1 MKLSPDSPELT
12 AYVLGE
18 LPPGQRAAVEAALA
32 ESPELAAEVR
42 QLSLAAEMVREHL
55 AAEPAVRL
63 GTGQRLAVLRPPEAV
78 PEARMS
84 LIAKLAGFF
93 VRSSSARSPGFS
105 RQRVSQPD
113 ERKNLQRMPDAAA
126 QPPEGGTPNR
136 EAPHRRR
143 VRAPWIWGTA
153 TAALAA
159 LALTLTLWP
168 QRRAIEE
175 DFATLRYQ
183 HQRTAGAPAGAVK
196 SEEPLSRSQA
206 PVEAPQSPAVTP
218 PAPATA
224 NLVEER
230 LSLAKTPPPQS
241 VPQLQTLLES
251 RSSNKA
257 STGTAYFYRMD
268 PDLGRRYG
276 LGLGLLPQADGLSA
290 ANAPTQ
296 GEEPAS
302 GPVTWTPELKDAS
315 RLSDQAVSLNEAE
328 LPALRGRLM
337 LGREFQMF
345 RGIGGDALAES
356 PGTESYAPI
365 ADNPFK
371 SPTIAPLSTFGL
383 DVDTASYANVRR
395 FLREGSLPPPD
406 AVRLEELINYFRYD
420 YPPARGDHPLAAA
433 VEIAEC
439 PWKEG
444 HKLVRV
450 AVQARSVDRAERPRA
465 NLVFLLDVSGSMEP
479 ENKLPLVK
487 RSLRLLLDRLTERD
501 SVGIV
506 TYAGESRVALEP
518 TAASESGRRRI
529 AEILETLRAG
539 SGTAGSAGIQAAYA
553 LATNQFI
560 PGGVNRVLLCTDG
573 DFNIG
578 ITDPAELHRLIEE
591 RAKSGVFL
599 SVLGYGMGNTKD
611 STMELLAD
619 RGNGNYAYVDSF
631 AEARKV
637 LGEQLEGT
645 LVTVAKDVKVQVEF
659 NPARVRSYRLLGY
672 ENRALRD
679 RDFNDDTK
687 DAGEVG
693 AGHQVTVLYEIEPA
707 VPNLAGTDPLRY
719 QGQGAETSDTP
730 PTNLKRGHED
740 ELLLLKIRYKTP
752 EGSQSRLMEQ
762 PVKEV
767 IRDFDQASADF
778 RFSAA
783 VAGYGMLLR
792 QSPHRGDLT
801 WDRVLRIAEQGLGK
815 DREGYRAEFVDLARK
830 AQTLS
835 GGQ

>member
-18 LPPGQRAAVEAALA
+18 LPPGQQAAVEAALA
-32 ESPELAAEVR
+32 GSPELAAEVR
-42 QLSLAAEMVREHL
+42 ELSRTAGLLREQL
-55 AAEPAVRL
+55 AAEPEMRL
-63 GTGQRLAVLRPPEAV
+63 DTAQRQAVL
-78 PEARMS
+78 
-84 LIAKLAGFF
+84 
-93 VRSSSARSPGFS
+93 
-105 RQRVSQPD
+105 
-113 ERKNLQRMPDAAA
+113 
-126 QPPEGGTPNR
+126 QPPPSSPEGPPGVPRPAPGKSWWDLLRTPW
-136 EAPHRRR
+136 
-143 VRAPWIWGTA
+143 VWGSA
-153 TAALAA
+153 GAACAALAV
-159 LALTLTLWP
+159 TLILLPTN
-168 QRRAIEE
+168 RTSKGGM
-175 DFATLRYQ
+175 DSLRYQ
-183 HQRTAGAPAGAVK
+183 ET
-196 SEEPLSRSQA
+196 
-206 PVEAPQSPAVTP
+206 PQ
-218 PAPATA
+218 PAPEPKQVKDLLEART
-224 NLVEER
+224 
-230 LSLAKTPPPQS
+230 LSAAAAKGSDPAPESTLPEVVAEQLADSVVPPPT
-241 VPQLQTLLES
+241 PAPPLQ
-251 RSSNKA
+251 K
-257 STGTAYFYRMD
+257 TAEVGGQDNFYRMD
-268 PDLGRRYG
+268 PQLARRYG
-276 LGLGLLPQADGLSA
+276 LMPRKEVPSVKTASPSR
-290 ANAPTQ
+290 AP
-296 GEEPAS
+296 
-302 GPVTWTPELKDAS
+302 
-315 RLSDQAVSLNEAE
+315 VSLGVELQEKEEAVPGLVTRQRGE
-328 LPALRGRLM
+328 LRQ
-337 LGREFQMF
+337 LGRELLVRRDTSLSDLASAAPSADFRERGLSFQP
-345 RGIGGDALAES
+345 AES
-356 PGTESYAPI
+356 PGTESYAVI

-371 SPTIAPLSTFGL
+371 SPATAPLSTFGL

-406 AVRLEELINYFRYD
+406 AVRIEELINYFRYD
-420 YPPARGDHPLAAA
+420 YPPARGDHPLATA
-433 VEIAEC
+433 VEIADC

-450 AVQARSVDRAERPRA
+450 AVQAKSVDRSERPRA
-465 NLVFLLDVSGSMEP
+465 NLVFLLDVSGSMSP

-487 RSLRLLLDRLTERD
+487 RSMRLLLNRLTERD

-506 TYAGESRVALEP
+506 TYAGESRVALES
-518 TAASESGRRRI
+518 TAVSESGRRRI
-529 AEILETLRAG
+529 AEVLEGLQAG

-553 LATNQFI
+553 QATNHFI
-560 PGGVNRVLLCTDG
+560 AGRVNRVLLCTDG

-578 ITDPAELHRLIEE
+578 ITDPGELHRLIEE

-687 DAGEVG
+687 HAGDVG

-707 VPNLAGTDPLRY
+707 TPNLAGTDPLRY
-719 QGQGAETSDTP
+719 QGNAANDAAAVP
-730 PTNLKRGHED
+730 VPLKKGHED

-762 PVKEV
+762 PVKDAT
-767 IRDFDQASADF
+767 RDFDQASSDL
-778 RFSAA
+778 RFASA

-792 QSPHRGDLT
+792 QSPHKGDLT
-801 WDRVLRIAEQGLGK
+801 WDRVLRLAEKGLGE

-830 AQTLS
+830 AQALS
-835 GGQ
+835 GGR